1 MASVFLA
8 DHRVRLFK
16 RQDRPSRFW
25 QAAFRLNGRPRP
37 LVKSTGQVDLAGAKR
52 WAMDFL
58 ARLPGPPS
66 MAASPHSREDL
77 LAPYPFPRIRQRK
90 RHVEREIALRTLSAY
105 HHNPL
110 IAQRRLAEE
119 LNVSLAIVNAYT
131 TRCVKSGWLLKL
143 ARPSGKGRGYRY
155 VLTEA
160 GHRQVRELLAAYM
173 TQELSLFRALMADFA
188 TLCAAAD
195 ARPVF
200 LSGEG
205 ELAAIARLA
214 RAEAGQPAPRI
225 HAAANARERAMLR
238 RGDAVLWCTDA
249 GDEPPLAAAVLR
261 APALLRDFGIGR
273 PVAGNHRAPPLN
285 VKSKTKV

>member
-1 MASVFLA
+1 MASIFLA
-8 DHRVRLFK
+8 EHRVRLFK
-16 RQDRPSRFW
+16 REDRPSRFW
-25 QAAFRLNGRPRP
+25 QAAFRLNGRARP

-52 WAMDFL
+52 WSMDFL
-58 ARLPGPPS
+58 ARLPGPPVPDT
-66 MAASPHSREDL
+66 SPHSREDL

-143 ARPSGKGRGYRY
+143 TRPSGRGRGYRY

-160 GHRQVRELLAAYM
+160 GHRQMRELLTAYIS
-173 TQELSLFRALMADFA
+173 QELSLFRALLADFA
-188 TLCAAAD
+188 ALCATAED
-195 ARPVF
+195 RPVF

-205 ELAAIARLA
+205 DIAAIARLA
-214 RAEAGQPAPRI
+214 RAAAGQAPPFLL
-225 HAAANARERAMLR
+225 AAANARAHAMLR
-238 RGDAVLWCTDA
+238 RGEAVLWCTDA
-249 GDEPPLAAAVLR
+249 GDGPYPAPIQG
-261 APALLRDFGIGR
+261 APALLREFGIGR
-273 PVAGNHRAPPLN
+273 PAAPH
-285 VKSKTKV
+285 VRSKTKV